1 MLERSIRLRACQVFC
16 TDPDEQAVGR
26 GMEGRGMGNQR
37 PRDQETKGPFA
48 PTPTFTFTLTP
59 KAKVSSAFRVF
70 SVFRGTA

>member
-1 MLERSIRLRACQVFC
+1 
-16 TDPDEQAVGR
+16 
-26 GMEGRGMGNQR
+26 MGNQR

-48 PTPTFTFTLTP
+48 PTPTFTLTP